1 MNQELEL
8 KLQNAIK
15 ESLPQQVGEE
25 LKKVLEKAKK
35 DEEELRIAKNSI
47 ISLEADVKGL
57 KDVLEKYK
65 QFGNRNAALDAR
77 EKELNEKERSLKIE
91 ELEYKLNS
99 EKEKTEF
106 TKGVALGLV
115 RNTEY
120 RKDIFNNKHQ
130 MGYTDENGKWI
141 SDRFNNDNSSVTT
154 KTE

>member
-35 DEEELRIAKNSI
+35 DEEDLKIARNSI
-47 ISLEADVKGL
+47 ICLEADVKSL
-57 KDVLEKYK
+57 KTEIEKYQK
-65 QFGNRNAALDAR
+65 FDNRNAVLDAR
-77 EKELNEKERSLKIE
+77 EKEINEKERSLKIE

-120 RKDIFNNKHQ
+120 RKTIFDSETPG
-130 MGYTDENGKWI
+130 GYCDSNGTWHYPTPTSK
-141 SDRFNNDNSSVTT
+141 SFEEKG